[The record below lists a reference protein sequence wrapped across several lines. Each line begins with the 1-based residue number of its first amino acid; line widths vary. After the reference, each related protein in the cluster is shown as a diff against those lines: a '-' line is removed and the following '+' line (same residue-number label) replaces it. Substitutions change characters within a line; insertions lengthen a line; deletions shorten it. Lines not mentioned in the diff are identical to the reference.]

1 MIAGHSV
8 LEKHSSLEAVDALAR
23 RLSPGDKVR
32 LIELLTPSIE
42 RDLSV
47 VKSGSRSSLFGLC
60 SDLGPAPS
68 EEEIDEARR
77 QEWANFPRE
86 EI

>member
-1 MIAGHSV
+1 VNQKLAH
-8 LEKHSSLEAVDALAR
+8 LEEIIALAK
-23 RLSPGDKVR
+23 RLSPRDKVR
-32 LIELLTPSIE
+32 LIEHLARSVESDLLSARPAP
-42 RDLSV
+42 R
-47 VKSGSRSSLFGLC
+47 KSLFGLC

-68 EEEIDEARR
+68 ADEIDEASR